1 MTTPGERQFTA
12 LALLKELEEEL
23 PTDWKIGV
31 LYDIACQ
38 LSRSVDKYDL
48 LETLSHRVTWA
59 VSVFMLMAEHR
70 RKFIIDRQI
79 QFLDSDGIQRMGE
92 WIARRSRECELR
104 MSDAETKLHAL
115 GIEDVTIEREWESQ
129 LQNAGDKVI
138 ESVITTKARVDEI
151 AVELKAQKAKLKKT
165 AGKSTARQV
174 YALTNDVAKL
184 EREQATLKAQI
195 KEATSTLG
203 ASGKVRLEELRGDA
217 YFRAR
222 INARAL
228 RSKIRAAVVAHKFE
242 RGRLERTYRRHI
254 MDSKEHSQARD
265 VVQRGSKGIAAD
277 VRRFNQL
284 VNQMEVLI
292 REGKAPNRREDPGLG
307 PQDEGAL
314 PRWQAEQ
321 AMQDAIISWL
331 ARQRCREERERLF
344 KKPLLWAQAFKSEP
358 TCPIS
363 PTSSRAQDSDEET
376 NMTSVSE
383 FEDGIDD
390 ALDATNISEASDA
403 GEDDEYGVKAPSIED
418 TSRISRTTDDFSHA
432 PMSGSG
438 SLSSTRPATGTAL
451 NYMVGYSNESLII
464 TKQSRAQQSM
474 TPTQTIWKGARL
486 APATEVELSRVCGR
500 FDCLGEDVAQ
510 IATRTA
516 WMSGRGLAVFA
527 EWVWTQLPPE
537 RKRLIGHL
545 DAGFPWALHRMN
557 DSILSA
563 ESRAKNKE
571 WMIARLLELPNPAE
585 AELWLV
591 IVHIEVPEHWC
602 LLEVNWHNRELRLYD
617 SFSQAKGY
625 AQQVELFG
633 SELLLLVQ
641 GEICETVDRSTG
653 GGFPRSVLSDKQTDT
668 IAAHS
673 PQLT

>member
-1 MTTPGERQFTA
+1 MEAEVDAKRNKKTTASQKSGGPRKADVRPANDILDECEASFLAAQEHVTKASKNYYSDTGLMALLCRHDRVLFIANMTTPGERQFTA

-59 VSVFMLMAEHR
+59 VSVFHAYGHQWACQLVFHPRKCKGFGLSDGEGCERFWSAIRRLIPVLRVTGEHR

-129 LQNAGDKVI
+129 LQVQLEKLPAQSQNAGDKVI

-217 YFRAR
+217 YIRAR

-242 RGRLERTYRRHI
+242 RGRLERAYRRHI

-292 REGKAPNRREDPGLG
+292 REGKAPNRRVTAPQRLDAKKLFRLDVDDSIWQEDPGLG

-344 KKPLLWAQAFKSEP
+344 QEASALGAY
-358 TCPIS
+358 C
-363 PTSSRAQDSDEET
+363 DEE
-376 NMTSVSE
+376 
-383 FEDGIDD
+383 
-390 ALDATNISEASDA
+390 
-403 GEDDEYGVKAPSIED
+403 
-418 TSRISRTTDDFSHA
+418 
-432 PMSGSG
+432 
-438 SLSSTRPATGTAL
+438 
-451 NYMVGYSNESLII
+451 
-464 TKQSRAQQSM
+464 
-474 TPTQTIWKGARL
+474 
-486 APATEVELSRVCGR
+486 
-500 FDCLGEDVAQ
+500 
-510 IATRTA
+510 
-516 WMSGRGLAVFA
+516 
-527 EWVWTQLPPE
+527 
-537 RKRLIGHL
+537 
-545 DAGFPWALHRMN
+545 
-557 DSILSA
+557 
-563 ESRAKNKE
+563 KN
-571 WMIARLLELPNPAE
+571 
-585 AELWLV
+585 V
-591 IVHIEVPEHWC
+591 
-602 LLEVNWHNRELRLYD
+602 
-617 SFSQAKGY
+617 
-625 AQQVELFG
+625 
-633 SELLLLVQ
+633 LLV
-641 GEICETVDRSTG
+641 
-653 GGFPRSVLSDKQTDT
+653 
-668 IAAHS
+668 A
-673 PQLT
+673 